1 MKVIDFHT
9 HIFPDKIAEKTV
21 AHLKAVAHSQAF
33 SDGTASGLLASME
46 AGDIDCSVVLPV
58 ITSVTQ
64 FDSITRF
71 ADEINQKYS
80 AADREHRLV
89 SFGGI
94 HPDSADYIKQ
104 LRILAESGFKGIKF
118 HPDYQLVNFNDIRY
132 KRIVS
137 EATALGLVVVVHAG
151 VDIGYPD
158 PVHCTPQ
165 MALDMVR
172 DVQPEKLVLAH
183 YGGWKMWDEVE
194 ELLVGENVYFDTS
207 FTQGYIE
214 EEQFLRIL
222 KNHGSEKILFATD
235 SPWSGQRESLEW
247 IRSMG
252 IPEGELEAILHENA
266 ERVLQI

>member
-9 HIFPDKIAEKTV
+9 HIFPDKIAGKTIE
-21 AHLKAVAHSQAF
+21 HLQTVGKTQAYT
-33 SDGTASGLLASME
+33 DGTADGLLASME
-46 AGDIDCSVVLPV
+46 AGDIDCSIILPV
-58 ITSVTQ
+58 VTSVTQ

-71 ADEINQKYS
+71 ADEINQKYG
-80 AADREHRLV
+80 ATDRKCRLN

-94 HPDSADYIKQ
+94 HPDSIDYKKQ
-104 LRILAESGFKGIKF
+104 LHILAESGFKGIKF

-137 EATALGLVVVVHAG
+137 DATELGLVVVVHAG
-151 VDIGYPD
+151 VDIGYPN

-165 MALDMVR
+165 MALDMIR

-194 ELLVGENVYFDTS
+194 ELLVGEKVYFDTS
-207 FTQGYIE
+207 FTQGFIE

-252 IPEGELEAILHENA
+252 IPEEELEAILHGNA